1 MIKENILGPRTRKRK
16 RIKESRISYYQEYN
30 FEILVLGLFALG
42 FFLLWE
48 KWNIKSIAW
57 GAITS
62 SALSIIV
69 FLRNISVRIGE
80 IVSGVETSDIIGI
93 VLILIALLLVLNR
106 ARVRIIDHHPNLSS
120 CPKCDADLR
129 RTHRK
134 IKHQIQGWFLFCK
147 IKRYKCR
154 ACSFD
159 GIAMVKGRK

>member
-16 RIKESRISYYQEYN
+16 KIKESRISYYQEYN

-57 GAITS
+57 GAITRIT
-62 SALSIIV
+62 LSIAT
-69 FLRNISVRIGE
+69 FLRNISVRFGE
-80 IVSGVETSDIIGI
+80 IISGVETSDIIGI
-93 VLILIALLLVLNR
+93 VLILIALVLVMNR
-106 ARVRIIDHHPNLSS
+106 ARNRIIDNHPNLSS
-120 CPKCDADLR
+120 CPKCDTDLR

-134 IKHQIQGWFLFCK
+134 TKHKIQSLFLSCK

-154 ACSFD
+154 SCSFD
-159 GIAMVKGRK
+159 GIAMVRGKK

>member
-1 MIKENILGPRTRKRK
+1 MIKENILGQRTRKRK
-16 RIKESRISYYQEYN
+16 RIKANRISYYQEYN

-57 GAITS
+57 GAITRS
-62 SALSIIV
+62 TLSIAT
-69 FLRNISVRIGE
+69 FLRNISVRFGE

-93 VLILIALLLVLNR
+93 VLILIALVLVLNR
-106 ARVRIIDHHPNLSS
+106 SRNRIIDHHPNLSS

-134 IKHQIQGWFLFCK
+134 TKHKIQAWFLICK
-147 IKRYKCR
+147 FKRYKCR
-154 ACSFD
+154 LCSFD
-159 GIAMVKGRK
+159 GIAMVRGKK

>member
-1 MIKENILGPRTRKRK
+1 MT
-16 RIKESRISYYQEYN
+16 YYQEYN

-57 GAITS
+57 IAITS
-62 SALSIIV
+62 ITLSV
-69 FLRNISVRIGE
+69 VTFLRNISVRFGE

-93 VLILIALLLVLNR
+93 VLILIALVLVLNR
-106 ARVRIIDHHPNLSS
+106 SRNRIIDHHPNLSS

-134 IKHQIQGWFLFCK
+134 TKHKIQSLFLSCK

-154 ACSFD
+154 SCSFD
-159 GIAMVKGRK
+159 GIAMVRGKK

>member
-1 MIKENILGPRTRKRK
+1 MT
-16 RIKESRISYYQEYN
+16 YYQEYN

-57 GAITS
+57 IAITS
-62 SALSIIV
+62 ITLSV
-69 FLRNISVRIGE
+69 VTLLRNISVRFGE

-93 VLILIALLLVLNR
+93 VLILVALVLVLNR
-106 ARVRIIDHHPNLSS
+106 ARNRIIDHHPNLSS

-134 IKHQIQGWFLFCK
+134 SMHKIQSWFLICK
-147 IKRYKCR
+147 FKRYKCR
-154 ACSFD
+154 SCSFD
-159 GIAMVKGRK
+159 GIAMVRGKK

>member
-1 MIKENILGPRTRKRK
+1 MGPRTRKRK

-48 KWNIKSIAW
+48 KWNIKAIAW
-57 GAITS
+57 RAVTS
-62 SALSIIV
+62 SALSIIT

-93 VLILIALLLVLNR
+93 VLILIALVLVMNR
-106 ARVRIIDHHPNLSS
+106 ARNRIIDNHPNLSS
-120 CPKCDADLR
+120 CPKCDTDLR

-134 IKHQIQGWFLFCK
+134 TKHKIQSLFLSCK

-154 ACSFD
+154 SCSFD
-159 GIAMVKGRK
+159 GIAMVRGKK

>member
-1 MIKENILGPRTRKRK
+1 MGQRTRKRK
-16 RIKESRISYYQEYN
+16 RIKENRISYYQEYN

-62 SALSIIV
+62 SALNIIT
-69 FLRNISVRIGE
+69 FLRNISVRVGE
-80 IVSGVETSDIIGI
+80 IISGVETSDIIGI
-93 VLILIALLLVLNR
+93 VLILIALVLVLNR
-106 ARVRIIDHHPNLSS
+106 ARDRIIDHHPNLSS
-120 CPKCDADLR
+120 CPKCDTDLR

-134 IKHQIQGWFLFCK
+134 LKHKIQGWFLICR

-154 ACSFD
+154 SCSFD
-159 GIAMVKGRK
+159 GIAMGRGKK

>member
-1 MIKENILGPRTRKRK
+1 LSQRKHKRK
-16 RIKESRISYYQEYN
+16 RIKSGGKTFYQEYN
-30 FEILVLGLFALG
+30 FEILILGLFGLG

-62 SALSIIV
+62 SALNIIT

-93 VLILIALLLVLNR
+93 VLILVALVLVLNR
-106 ARVRIIDHHPNLSS
+106 ARNRIIDHHPNLSS

-134 IKHQIQGWFLFCK
+134 IMHKIQAWFLICK
-147 IKRYKCR
+147 FKRYKCR
-154 ACSFD
+154 SCSFD
-159 GIAMVKGRK
+159 GIAMVRGKK